1 MLSFIQII
9 QTTCMLMYY
18 TLQFFS
24 VPKCFFLSR
33 RNFKGQQ
40 TLRNVDQSLHFLYF
54 EFENSAK
61 SYAIQLHFVVEC
73 QVLSLIYC
81 IIMFFFY
88 FCRHRNLLQRHI
100 MNITPVLVA
109 ALTVVFILSQPG
121 EGFIREG
128 RTLHMRGKGELFRP
142 SYCKRG
148 QVPPKK
154 RDFLDGYLFQLIRGE
169 SCRAKL
175 VKKLYNN
182 VTLIFDSCWLYSQ
195 LQLIIADTVGTS
207 SQCPHQRESVIAGV
221 YVCQISVIYFCLE
234 FSCCPY
240 IIGVSTRSEMT
251 VVYQLQLKI
260 SLNPS
265 SNMKA

>member
-81 IIMFFFY
+81 IIMFFF
-88 FCRHRNLLQRHI
+88 LLLPPQKPTLETHHEY
-100 MNITPVLVA
+100 NTSL
-109 ALTVVFILSQPG
+109 
-121 EGFIREG
+121 G
-128 RTLHMRGKGELFRP
+128 RCLNSCFHSKSTWRRVYTGRKNP
-142 SYCKRG
+142 SYERKRRTF
-148 QVPPKK
+148 QAK
-154 RDFLDGYLFQLIRGE
+154 LFQKRTGSTQEARLFGW
-169 SCRAKL
+169 
-175 VKKLYNN
+175 
-182 VTLIFDSCWLYSQ
+182 IFISID
-195 LQLIIADTVGTS
+195 
-207 SQCPHQRESVIAGV
+207 QR
-221 YVCQISVIYFCLE
+221 
-234 FSCCPY
+234 
-240 IIGVSTRSEMT
+240 
-251 VVYQLQLKI
+251 
-260 SLNPS
+260 
-265 SNMKA
+265 